1 MFNINTQSPY
11 SVAQL
16 FEHKKNF
23 FERAIIISCVFVLMF
38 YIEILKHFFRWAS
51 IIEIEFSKYKVLF
64 VFFSLKKVT
73 LPSKLIFNKF
83 QRHICNTRLVY
94 FDNFGL

>member
-16 FEHKKNF
+16 FKHKKNF
-23 FERAIIISCVFVLMF
+23 FEHAIIISCVFVLMF

-51 IIEIEFSKYKVLF
+51 IIKIEFSKYKVLF

-73 LPSKLIFNKF
+73 LIQAHF
-83 QRHICNTRLVY
+83 QQIPTSHLQYAFSLFR
-94 FDNFGL
+94 